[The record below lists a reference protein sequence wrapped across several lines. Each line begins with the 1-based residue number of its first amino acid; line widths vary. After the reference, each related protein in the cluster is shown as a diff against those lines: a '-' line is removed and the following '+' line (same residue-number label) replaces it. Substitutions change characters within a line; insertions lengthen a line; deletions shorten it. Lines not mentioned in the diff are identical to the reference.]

1 MSASPTRPK
10 PAVLFD
16 IDGTLV
22 DSNYLHVHAWARAFH
37 DVGIAADAWRIHR
50 AIGMDGST
58 LVKKLS
64 GDADDDAQKQ
74 LKDLHSQYY
83 KELAPMLRV
92 LPAGQEILDKVA
104 SMGLQVVL
112 ATSAPEDEL
121 AILREVLDRENVVS
135 EVTSAGDVDMAK
147 PDPDIVEIGLARAG
161 VDAGRAVF
169 VGDTV
174 WDAEASARAGVTS
187 IGLLSGGVSRAELM
201 DGGAR
206 AVFSDARDLADHI
219 SNSPIADLR

>member
-1 MSASPTRPK
+1 MSASAAEHP

-22 DSNYLHVHAWARAFH
+22 DSNYLHVHAWTRAFR
-37 DVGIAADAWRIHR
+37 DAGVAADAWRIHR

-58 LVKKLS
+58 LVETLS
-64 GDADDDAQKQ
+64 NDADDAVQQQ

-92 LPAGQEILDKVA
+92 LPGGRDILDRVA

-121 AILREVLDRENVVS
+121 AILRDVLNRENVVS
-135 EVTSAGDVDMAK
+135 EVTSAADVDCAK
-147 PDPDIVEIGLARAG
+147 PNPDIVEIGLARAG
-161 VDAGRAVF
+161 VDEDRAVL

-174 WDAEASARAGVTS
+174 WDAKASARAGVIC
-187 IGLLSGGVSRAELM
+187 IGLLSGGVSRAELA
-201 DGGAR
+201 DGGAHV
-206 AVFSDARDLADHI
+206 VFSDPRDLTDHI
-219 SNSPIADLR
+219 DDSPIADLR

>member
-1 MSASPTRPK
+1 MTQRS

-22 DSNYLHVHAWARAFH
+22 DSNYLHVHAWTRAFH
-37 DVGIAADAWRIHR
+37 EVGIAADAWRIHR

-58 LVKKLS
+58 LVEKLS
-64 GDADDDAQKQ
+64 GGADDDAQHQ

-92 LPAGQEILDKVA
+92 LPGGRDILERVA

-121 AILREVLDRENVVS
+121 SILRDVLDRENVVS
-135 EVTSAGDVDMAK
+135 EVTSAGDVDTAK

-161 VDAGRAVF
+161 VTADHAVF

-174 WDAEASARAGVTS
+174 WDAKASVRAGVTS
-187 IGLLSGGVSRAELM
+187 IGVLSGGVSRAELM

-206 AVFSDARDLADHI
+206 VVFRDTRDLMEHI
-219 SNSPIADLR
+219 DETPIADLS